1 MEETRK
7 VNTFL
12 GLIYFEVVFKK
23 QNYTLKGTVRS
34 NDLHGVLDLLFRMS
48 YGGCDSYA
56 SKQSQ
61 SK

>member
-23 QNYTLKGTVRS
+23 QNCNLKGTVRS
-34 NDLHGVLDLLFRMS
+34 NDFHGVLVLLLRMS
-48 YGGCDSYA
+48 
-56 SKQSQ
+56 
-61 SK
+61 